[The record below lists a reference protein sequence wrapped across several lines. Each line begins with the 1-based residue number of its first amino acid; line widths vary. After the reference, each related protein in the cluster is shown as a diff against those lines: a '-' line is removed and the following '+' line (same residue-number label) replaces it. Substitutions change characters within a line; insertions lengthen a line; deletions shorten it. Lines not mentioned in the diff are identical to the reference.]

1 MPLLKG
7 RKRGEEK
14 KERKKEEGRKE
25 GRRGKEEGQSTD
37 IYQLANNM
45 FTGIVEEMGTV
56 VSMEQVG
63 DMKLWDGS
71 IGVGYQLVVACK
83 ACLDGCYLGAS
94 IAVNGTCLTA
104 TAFDQETVSF
114 GVAPETI
121 RKTNLVHLGKGDKVN
136 LERAAK
142 MGDRNSGHYVQGHV
156 DGTGEILSKTP
167 EGESLW
173 IKVKLAPELL
183 QVVEKGFVAVD
194 GTSLTVC
201 EVNRAESWFTFMLV
215 QYTQNH
221 IIIPHKPVGG
231 LVNIELD
238 VMGKFVSQSLKGLEE
253 RLSKQ
258 IDGILE
264 RLTNLE
270 AKQASS

>member
-1 MPLLKG
+1 
-7 RKRGEEK
+7 
-14 KERKKEEGRKE
+14 
-25 GRRGKEEGQSTD
+25 
-37 IYQLANNM
+37 M
-45 FTGIVEEMGTV
+45 FTGIVEELGTV
-56 VSMEQVG
+56 ISMAQVG

-71 IGVGYQLVVACK
+71 VGQGYQLVVACQV
-83 ACLDGCYLGAS
+83 CLDGCYLGAS

-104 TAFDQETVSF
+104 TAFDDKTVSF

-121 RKTNLVHLGKGDKVN
+121 RKTNLVLLKEGDKVN
-136 LERAAK
+136 MERAAK

-156 DGTGEILSKTP
+156 DGTGEIVSKTP

-173 IKVKLAPELL
+173 IKIKVAPELL

-201 EVNRAESWFTFMLV
+201 EVNRTESWFTFMLV

-221 IIIPHKPVGG
+221 VIIPHKPIGG

-253 RLSKQ
+253 RLSAQ
-258 IDGILE
+258 ISGILD
-264 RLTNLE
+264 RLDKLE
-270 AKQASS
+270 KKSG